1 MSCRRTFNHEIE
13 GKDVQLSKEEVD
25 IIKRL
30 TGDEYADKDMN
41 PYEVKL

>member
-1 MSCRRTFNHEIE
+1 
-13 GKDVQLSKEEVD
+13 LSKEEVD

-41 PYEVKL
+41 PYEVKLWEWMRAQSSA